1 VRQIGLEESLM
12 ASIKIQL
19 PTIQNWS
26 CHNCSGCCR
35 QHVIE
40 ITDAEK
46 QRIIEQGWT
55 AADGVTSGGVLP
67 LKSGSRLAHQP
78 DGACIFLAD
87 DGLCKIHAKFG
98 EAAKPLACRI
108 YPYAFHP
115 AGNRVTVSLRFSCP
129 SVVENKGQS
138 VESQRDEIRSIA
150 RLVVPKHVNE
160 AMPPQLTPKQSVS
173 WPDFHRFVECFD
185 RLFANSGIPILS
197 RVHRAIALLSLIQQS
212 TFEKVK
218 GDRLDEYLEV
228 VTEAAAAQT
237 EHQQILAPGKLGRT
251 HFRMLVAQ
259 YSRKD
264 TSAHLGG
271 GLGMRWNL
279 LTTAVRFARGKGTIP
294 RLQETFPE
302 ATFATLETPFGGF
315 SERADEFL
323 TRYFRVKL
331 QGIHFCGPAYYDV
344 PFVEGLYSLLLV
356 YPAVMWFARWFAVGD
371 QRDGLIN
378 DDVATAISVVDH
390 HHGFSAAFGMP
401 TFRKRVR
408 ALAKLN
414 EIERLSAW
422 YSR

>member
-1 VRQIGLEESLM
+1 MLVTEESLM
-12 ASIKIQL
+12 APIKIQL

-40 ITDAEK
+40 ITEAEK
-46 QRIIEQGWT
+46 QRILGQGWSE
-55 AADGVTSGGVLP
+55 ADGVTTGGVQP
-67 LKSGSRLAHQP
+67 FKYGSRLAHQE

-87 DGLCKIHAKFG
+87 NGLCKIHAKFG
-98 EAAKPLACRI
+98 EEAKPLACRI

-129 SVVENKGQS
+129 SVVENKGQA
-138 VESQRDEIRSIA
+138 VDAQRDELRAIA
-150 RLVVPKHVNE
+150 KLVVPSDVDKTD
-160 AMPPQLTPKQSVS
+160 PPRLTPKQSVS

-185 RLFANSGIPILS
+185 QLFAKSETPMLT
-197 RVHRAIALLSLIQQS
+197 RVRQAVALLALIEQS

-218 GDRLDEYLEV
+218 GDRLDDYLAI

-237 EHQQILAPGKLGRT
+237 AQHDQLPEPGKLGRT

-259 YSRKD
+259 YSRQD
-264 TSAHLGG
+264 TSAHLSG
-271 GLGMRWNL
+271 GLAMRWKL
-279 LTTAVRFARGKGTIP
+279 LTTALRFARGRGSIP
-294 RLQETFPE
+294 RLQDTFPD
-302 ATFATLETPFGGF
+302 ATFDSLERVFGGI
-315 SERADEFL
+315 SERSEEFL

-331 QGIHFCGPAYYDV
+331 QGIHFCGRAYYDV

-356 YPAVMWFARWFAVGD
+356 YPSVMWFARWFAVGE
-371 QRDGLIN
+371 QRDRLTDN
-378 DDVATAISVVDH
+378 DVATAITIVDH
-390 HHGFSAAFGMP
+390 HHGFSAAFG
-401 TFRKRVR
+401 TRSFRKRVR
-408 ALAKLN
+408 SLSQLH